1 MSAEAGQNTDSAA
14 DSVSFD
20 PNKIRIALAGYR
32 IMAWITGIWLIAL
45 CYEMI
50 VKYVIA
56 TDDIPY
62 VLTLVPY
69 IHGWVYF
76 VYLLATF
83 NLAVKV
89 RWPLS
94 TALGT
99 LVAGTIPLLG
109 VIVEHVRTKEI
120 KARFDL

>member
-109 VIVEHVRTKEI
+109 VIVEHVRTEEI
-120 KARFDL
+120 KARFD